1 MLKPSSHSHNI
12 CYQKPDTPTWRAV
25 TRVQQR
31 QQEILAESWKYILL
45 PERELIEE
53 GEFICPITNHNKQ
66 LGRRNGNTHNTVARE
81 LVMRIKK
88 WNSDLF
94 AENESI
100 RKLERLLRIYA
111 WSEDLRRILKALHKK
126 HSTVIADIQA
136 WNMSEQIEENAK
148 EFYLEFKRLT
158 RLWWEAEAVI
168 HAFSWAW
175 LEKYKGFEYCCHSWM
190 VIVCIINMIK
200 LGIK

>member
-1 MLKPSSHSHNI
+1 L
-12 CYQKPDTPTWRAV
+12 V
-25 TRVQQR
+25 
-31 QQEILAESWKYILL
+31 ESRKYILY
-45 PERELIEE
+45 PERELIEV
-53 GEFICPITNHNKQ
+53 GKFICPVSNPHKQ
-66 LGRRNGNTHNTVARE
+66 LGKADGNMRNTIARE

-111 WSEDLRRILKALHKK
+111 WSEELRRILKMLHKK
-126 HSTVIADIQA
+126 YRTVIADIQA
-136 WNMSEQIEENAK
+136 WNMSEEIEENAK
-148 EFYLEFKRLT
+148 EFYLDFKRLT
-158 RLWWEAEAVI
+158 RLSGDAEAAI

-175 LEKYKGFEYCCHSWM
+175 DEKYKGFEYCYHSWM